1 MSTQSIVIMAIVAAI
16 GVIVVLGWRAP
27 DRSPGVE
34 DKTDRERI
42 DN

>member
-1 MSTQSIVIMAIVAAI
+1 MSTPTIIIMAIVAAI
-16 GVIVVLGWRAP
+16 GVIAILGWRAP
-27 DRSPGVE
+27 DRSPGLE

>member
-1 MSTQSIVIMAIVAAI
+1 MSTQTIIIVALVAVI
-16 GVIVVLGWRAP
+16 GVIVAIGWRAP

-42 DN
+42 ED

>member
-1 MSTQSIVIMAIVAAI
+1 VSTQTIIILAIVAGI
-16 GVIVVLGWRAP
+16 GVIVAIGWRAP